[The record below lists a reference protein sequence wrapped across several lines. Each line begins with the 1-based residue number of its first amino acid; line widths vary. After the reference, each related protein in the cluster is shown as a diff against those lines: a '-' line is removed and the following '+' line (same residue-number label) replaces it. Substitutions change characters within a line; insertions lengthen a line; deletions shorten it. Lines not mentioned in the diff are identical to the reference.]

1 MKIVKWVLVVLL
13 FILVAFFTLGLVRP
27 TVQYESKILVDKP
40 VDRSFMVFLDVS
52 KMGEWLTGFKKIEIV
67 KGMPNI
73 PGSIFNLTMEING
86 KEITVTEEVTDFRW
100 YDRFSFTLE
109 HDLMSVKCENVFA
122 AQDMKTEITCTY
134 TVTGKNLFWRS
145 LDVLLKG
152 KMEKQ
157 AQDDFDKLKKV
168 IESI

>member
-1 MKIVKWVLVVLL
+1 MKIAKWVTLVILL
-13 FILVAFFTLGLVRP
+13 ILIGFFTLGLVKP
-27 TVQYESKILVDKP
+27 TVQYESKIVVDQPVDKA
-40 VDRSFMVFLDVS
+40 FMVFLDVS

-100 YDRFSFTLE
+100 NDHFSFILN
-109 HDLMSVKCENVFA
+109 HDIMSVECENKFIA
-122 AQDMKTEITCTY
+122 RDMKTEISCTY
-134 TVTGKNLFWRS
+134 VVTGKNLFWRS
-145 LDVLLKG
+145 IDVLMKG